1 MTGSTGRI
9 AAIVAKELAELRR
22 NRSALVP
29 VVLVSTVSVLLPFL
43 ITVVVPA
50 VFGEPLSGDADFEA
64 LSRRHLAPGEGLLD
78 NEARIQAFLFQRFLL
93 LQILVPVT
101 GAMAFAAY
109 SLIGEK
115 QGRTLEPLLAT
126 PITTAELLV
135 AKTIGAM
142 VPSLAI
148 MLAGVAVYLAGIDIL
163 ARPEVT
169 HAVVNPRSMLL
180 VLLVAPL
187 AGLVS
192 LQVTV
197 LISSRVND
205 PRTAQ
210 QFGGLVVLPLTV
222 LFLVLFTGALALTE
236 RLILLL
242 AAVLFVSWILL
253 LLASVRLFDREAI
266 LTRWK

>member
-1 MTGSTGRI
+1 MRRI
-9 AAIVAKELAELRR
+9 GAIVVKELAELRR
-22 NRSALVP
+22 NRSALAP
-29 VVLVSTVSVLLPFL
+29 VVLISALAVVLPFF

-50 VFGEPLSGDADFEA
+50 LFGEPLSGDSDFDT
-64 LSRRHLAPGEGLLD
+64 LSRHGVLPDERFLGSD
-78 NEARIQAFLFQRFLL
+78 EARVQAFLLQRFLL

-126 PITTAELLV
+126 PITTVELLV

-148 MLAGVAVYLAGIDIL
+148 MVVGVTIYFAGIGLL
-163 ARPEVT
+163 ALPDVARYVL
-169 HAVVNPRSMLL
+169 NLRSVLL

-187 AGLVS
+187 SGLVS
-192 LQVTV
+192 LQLAV

-210 QFGGLVVLPLTV
+210 QFGGLLVLPLTG
-222 LFLVLFTGALALTE
+222 LFLVMFTGAVALTVQ
-236 RLILLL
+236 LILLL
-242 AAVLFVSWILL
+242 AVLLLGAWVILL
-253 LLASVRLFDREAI
+253 LVSIRLFDREAI